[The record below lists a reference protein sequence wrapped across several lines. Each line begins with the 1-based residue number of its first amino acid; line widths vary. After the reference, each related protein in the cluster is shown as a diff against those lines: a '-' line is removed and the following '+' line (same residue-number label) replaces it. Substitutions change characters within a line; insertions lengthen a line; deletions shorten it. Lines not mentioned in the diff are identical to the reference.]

1 VWDLPT
7 RLFHWSLVLC
17 VTGLVTTAQLG
28 WMEWHFRLGYAML
41 SLLVFRGVWGLVGG
55 RWSRFS
61 AFVYTPATLWHYL
74 RGRGQPEH
82 SVGHSPT
89 GAISVFGLLAFL
101 LVQAG
106 TGLISDDE
114 VSAAGPLTHRV
125 SGAVVSLASAY
136 HRDVGKWILIA
147 LVVLHIL
154 AILYYLLHKRENL
167 IRPMV
172 HGDKELAQPVAP
184 SADDVRSRLLAMVV
198 LTLSAGGV
206 WLLLLAA

>member
-1 VWDLPT
+1 
-7 RLFHWSLVLC
+7 
-17 VTGLVTTAQLG
+17 
-28 WMEWHFRLGYAML
+28 
-41 SLLVFRGVWGLVGG
+41 
-55 RWSRFS
+55 
-61 AFVYTPATLWHYL
+61 
-74 RGRGQPEH
+74 
-82 SVGHSPT
+82 
-89 GAISVFGLLAFL
+89 
-101 LVQAG
+101 
-106 TGLISDDE
+106 
-114 VSAAGPLTHRV
+114 
-125 SGAVVSLASAY
+125 VVSLASAY